1 MKIDYG
7 FQFTFCSAEN
17 ISRKNC
23 LDTDITG
30 LDKDTWLSQI
40 YPFMTTPAGWT
51 GQRSNNNKITW
62 TCLDAKYTEF
72 LEDAYNKP
80 WCTQQLNLKTSKQLS
95 L

>member
-1 MKIDYG
+1 MKLDYD

-23 LDTDITG
+23 LETDIEQG
-30 LDKDTWLSQI
+30 YLIILNLSI
-40 YPFMTTPAGWT
+40 YDDAGWLN
-51 GQRSNNNKITW
+51 RKKDNNNKITW